1 MAAPRTYAALLRG
14 INVGGARKVS
24 MSELAEVF
32 ASLGHEDVQ
41 TYIQSGNVV
50 FSSSKAERAVAPA
63 LEAAIDERFG
73 LGIRVMLRSHDELA
87 AIETV
92 NPFPKGA
99 DPKLRHIVFLD
110 RAPARAA
117 IGRVDPERSPGDSF
131 ALVGRDLYL
140 YLPDG
145 AGRTKLTLG
154 YLEKQLGVVGT
165 QRNWNT
171 LLRLIALTEPAADG

>member
-24 MSELAEVF
+24 MAELAGVF
-32 ASLGHEDVQ
+32 AALGHEDVS

-50 FSSSKAERAVAPA
+50 FSSSKAERAIAPA

-73 LGIRVMLRSHDELA
+73 LDVRVMIRSHDELA
-87 AIETV
+87 AIAAG
-92 NPFPKGA
+92 NPFGDA
-99 DPKLRHIVFLD
+99 RGVHVVFLE
-110 RAPARAA
+110 RAPAKSARL
-117 IGRVDPERSPGDSF
+117 DPDRSPGDAF
-131 ALVGRDLYL
+131 ALVGRELYL
-140 YLPDG
+140 QLPTG

-154 YLEKQLGVVGT
+154 YVETQLGVAGT

-171 LLRLIALTEPAADG
+171 LLRLIALTEPATAG